1 MNLFRLHV
9 DVDQASRDGG
19 DLEEQDHQDR
29 AIAGRRATPQ
39 LLLTVIDVAVTK
51 DDANAVI

>member
-9 DVDQASRDGG
+9 DVDQASRDGR

-39 LLLTVIDVAVTK
+39 LLLVVIDVAVTK